1 VAVAVVVVDGL
12 VDSEQPTGANM
23 IVTTRSGVAHRIVRM
38 LATADRRTVA
48 STWLWLN
55 VFTSRRMREIVCGP
69 GLVGLQR
76 VSRIGSCD
84 INAGE
89 MCWCSARTQL
99 RHALGQR
106 AEVDVNEIITGQIDI
121 LEARRFG
128 GAWLLDQLGRRPD
141 VGTALHPG
149 RRRPA
154 PGRHDRGAGA
164 VRAGGGAGAGAGQQ
178 AGRHRLG
185 GRAGRDPRLRRVFR
199 RRGVSGD
206 GLPARR
212 PEREIAARIFG
223 SVAHLL
229 NLDVDI
235 VFVDTTSTYWHVDVP
250 DDLADLQ
257 PRTAARRRHFQ
268 VGRAGRAPIRQ
279 VQGPPRRT
287 GPRW

>member
-12 VDSEQPTGANM
+12 VDSEQPTSANM

-38 LATADRRTVA
+38 LATADRSTVA

-106 AEVDVNEIITGQIDI
+106 AEVDVNEIITGEIEI

-128 GAWLLDQLGRRPD
+128 GAWLLDQLWRRLG
-141 VGTALHPG
+141 VGTAPHRVAADRRLDATTVERVLFALVAQRALEPG
-149 RRRPA
+149 SKLA
-154 PGRHDRGAGA
+154 AT
-164 VRAGGGAGAGAGQQ
+164 
-178 AGRHRLG
+178 
-185 GRAGRDPRLRRVFR
+185 RRV
-199 RRGVSGD
+199 
-206 GLPARR
+206 A
-212 PEREIAARIFG
+212 ERVAIPGCGGFSDDAA
-223 SVAHLL
+223 
-229 NLDVDI
+229 
-235 VFVDTTSTYWHVDVP
+235 
-250 DDLADLQ
+250 
-257 PRTAARRRHFQ
+257 
-268 VGRAGRAPIRQ
+268 
-279 VQGPPRRT
+279 
-287 GPRW
+287 